1 MIERQTRAKAVML
14 DELLECA
21 AQVAAK
27 KAPKKP
33 LTASSAAARWVAC
46 RILNDARPAVFT
58 VDQPTTLPPKISRD
72 GQMITP
78 DELGILDAQAR
89 ALHCSP

>member
-1 MIERQTRAKAVML
+1 MIRGRCALVKVVGCAQMIERQTRAKAVML

-21 AQVAAK
+21 VRVAAK

-46 RILNDARPAVFT
+46 RILNGARPAVFT
-58 VDQPTTLPPKISRD
+58 VDQPTETR
-72 GQMITP
+72 
-78 DELGILDAQAR
+78 AR
-89 ALHCSP
+89 RANDHA